1 MLIRIAPGS
10 VQLTCAAVYLIDIA
24 WVSYMQAA
32 AAAKLLPMDK
42 QAQQLSI
49 KIYAKLSQNVNEVI
63 KTFDPPHVPFILS

>member
-1 MLIRIAPGS
+1 MH
-10 VQLTCAAVYLIDIA
+10 
-24 WVSYMQAA
+24 AA